1 MDGLQGRRPSRWFT
15 AGAFLVLLGAGGCGD
30 RVPASDLLLPNSSRP
45 VLERWKEDSGWTI
58 EPLAQHGFK
67 QGPLALGLVTSVAV
81 RHDGALAVADGQSC
95 SVTLMGRPVSSFIDR
110 LGRCGDGPG
119 EFRQL
124 GAIAFNGDSLLVFD
138 RGVSA
143 VVVFDFEGIER
154 RRVRAELPPGASI
167 GAMHPLDDSTVMVGL
182 ERIGP
187 SEGKMVLAG
196 ILDLRSGS
204 IREFPVSDVPRAV
217 SGSPNRIRRKPVCV
231 YRRGDVPL
239 LLMMN
244 DWAFEGLA
252 VEVPTEEMIFHF
264 LTLAPIRLHTTRRGE
279 PVPFLLAGVACG
291 ASGALFK
298 TTQVA
303 SSPPNVRT
311 TFIEFRGYDGGTKS
325 RQTVTDANS
334 LLHGRL
340 VAMQGDTLF
349 ALSNAPGYPVIG
361 EFLLRPRE
369 R

>member
-1 MDGLQGRRPSRWFT
+1 M
-15 AGAFLVLLGAGGCGD
+15 AFPALLGAGGCGD
-30 RVPASDLLLPNSSRP
+30 TVPATDLLLPSP
-45 VLERWKEDSGWTI
+45 VLPAPERWEEDADWTI
-58 EPLAQHGFK
+58 EPLAQHGSE
-67 QGPLALGLVTSVAV
+67 QGPLALGMVTGVAL
-81 RHDGALAVADGQSC
+81 RHDGVLAVADGQSC
-95 SVTLMGRPVSSFIDR
+95 SVTLIGRLVSSFIDR
-110 LGRCGDGPG
+110 FGRCGDGPG

-124 GAIAFNGDSLLVFD
+124 GPIAFNGDSLLVFD
-138 RGVSA
+138 RGVST
-143 VVVFDFEGIER
+143 VVVLDFEGIER
-154 RRVRAELPPGASI
+154 RRVRAELPPGAFI
-167 GAMHPLDDSTVMVGL
+167 GAMHSLDDSTMMVGL

-187 SEGKMVLAG
+187 REGRMALVG

-204 IREFPVSDVPRAV
+204 ILEFPVSDVPRAV

-231 YRRGDVPL
+231 YRGGDVPL
-239 LLMMN
+239 LLVMN

-252 VEVPTEEMIFHF
+252 LEVPTEEIVFHF
-264 LTLAPIRLHTTRRGE
+264 LTLAPIRLHTTGRGE
-279 PVPFLLAGVACG
+279 PVPFLLAGVGCG

-311 TFIEFRGYDGGTKS
+311 TFVEFRGYDGGVKS
-325 RQTVTDANS
+325 RHTVIDANS

-340 VAMQGDTLF
+340 MAMRGDTLF